1 MYLQLRAS
9 CARAGLAVAPG
20 LTPLA
25 LVERVRTERAPA
37 GRAAE
42 RLVDLY
48 LRARYGRE
56 ALGESDLR
64 EMRQALL
71 VARRVLRKRR

>member
-1 MYLQLRAS
+1 
-9 CARAGLAVAPG
+9 
-20 LTPLA
+20 
-25 LVERVRTERAPA
+25 VRTARAPA

-56 ALGESDLR
+56 PLGESDLR
-64 EMRQALL
+64 EMRQALV